1 MKSSHAENARAPRS
15 SRSIQGQLL
24 RLSEHR
30 AVAIYLREGS
40 TWVADFVDGQGV
52 LVDVDTW
59 VRFNCGTPTNSHAS
73 RRIARESAIPLST
86 EFSAQ
91 IESLHQPVVSH
102 RRRTLARWVD
112 AISAV
117 FPCGRLAML
126 MARRLHRKIS
136 PQARSAR

>member
-1 MKSSHAENARAPRS
+1 MNNPHAGSARAPRS

-59 VRFNCGTPTNSHAS
+59 FRFNCGTLANAHAS
-73 RRIARESAIPLST
+73 RRIARESAMPLS
-86 EFSAQ
+86 ADLIAR
-91 IESLHQPVVSH
+91 IESLHHATVA
-102 RRRTLARWVD
+102 RRGRTLDRLFDV
-112 AISAV
+112 ISAT
-117 FPCGRLAML
+117 FPRGRLAML
-126 MARRLHRKIS
+126 VADWFRRRIS
-136 PQARSAR
+136 KQALSAR